1 MISNKEKKR
10 RQHKKELNSFR
21 NKMGKDLAWF
31 DSLSLKKKYDLLFKW
46 KAEKKYNK
54 RESPSKVRIYHSYLH
69 KKIDVMSYPPNLKY
83 FIKEKKAQ
91 PYFTPRI
98 SDIREA
104 TIDILLK
111 NKN

>member
-1 MISNKEKKR
+1 MISDKEKKR

-31 DSLSLKKKYDLLFKW
+31 DSLSLQKKYDLLFSW
-46 KAEKKYNK
+46 KIEKKYNK
-54 RESPSKVRIYHSYLH
+54 RESPSKVRIYHRYLR
-69 KKIDVMSYPPNLKY
+69 KKIDVMSYPPNFKY
-83 FIKEKKAQ
+83 FIKDKKAR
-91 PYFTPRI
+91 PYFESNV